1 METKDLTKWD
11 FEKEIKEMAV
21 NCIGLKPEAAKKKAS
36 ALFKKYEEIIENS
49 TSDKEYYKRQY
60 FRIQQMFNTLK
71 SGVINYKRGRYDG
84 RLLLKDI
91 EQIEIR
97 ETNVLLI
104 TKTGREIPMGNN
116 FDYLKE
122 LF

>member
-71 SGVINYKRGRYDG
+71 SGVINYTRGHYDG

-97 ETNVLLI
+97 ETDVLLI

>member
-21 NCIGLKPEAAKKKAS
+21 NCIGLKPETAKKKAS

-49 TSDKEYYKRQY
+49 TSDKEYYKREY

-97 ETNVLLI
+97 ETDVLLI